1 MRSIRIS
8 DSVWEAIA
16 KRGKF
21 GETENDVLRRVFDLA
36 PEGATERFTKN
47 GRRGRGNQRY
57 AKKRMS
63 VRTSHGQLVVEFVE
77 DGTTKHWEL
86 PDRSD
91 KEAIRHLREVAVA
104 FALQHGATD
113 PGQTNAVRKA
123 LTEAGYYVSR

>member
-1 MRSIRIS
+1 MRSIKIS
-8 DSVWEAIA
+8 DAVWEAIA
-16 KRGKF
+16 ERGKF

-36 PEGATERFTKN
+36 PEDASERFTKN
-47 GRRGRGNQRY
+47 GRRGRGNRRY

-63 VRTSHGQLVVEFVE
+63 ARTSQGQLVVAFVD
-77 DGTTKHWEL
+77 DGTAKHWDL

-91 KEAIRHLREVAVA
+91 TEAIKRLRQEAVA

-123 LTEAGYYVSR
+123 LTDADYYVSR